1 MAIDLENPESWP
13 EDDAEL
19 LALAEAGDVET
30 EEPEAVE
37 EPAVEPEP
45 VAEPELAPEPV
56 EPPKLA
62 PVEPAPVAPTLPT
75 PTAPTEFVLTAEQ
88 TAELAKY
95 REDWGD
101 AQASILERTWALEHK
116 LAVQDQV
123 FNDYVRA
130 QQAAAAQTETAEIE
144 AAISASPTLD
154 LWAKADDQGWFN
166 RSVKVHTTLMETD
179 QKYAKSSWEARMKA
193 LPDRVEALYGPSLE
207 RVGEPAPKA
216 SVADVA
222 KAKADAARS
231 KTPAPASLS
240 ELNGGSL
247 PEMTELKK
255 LESLEGNQLTDY
267 MNKLASDPQKLDEY
281 LRSLG

>member
-1 MAIDLENPESWP
+1 VELDLDNPDSWP
-13 EDDAEL
+13 DDNAEL
-19 LALAEAGDVET
+19 LALADGTVET
-30 EEPEAVE
+30 KEPEVAE
-37 EPAVEPEP
+37 ELVVKPEP
-45 VAEPELAPEPV
+45 VAEPKQAPETV
-56 EPPKLA
+56 ETPKLL
-62 PVEPAPVAPTLPT
+62 PVEPAPVAPTPPA
-75 PTAPTEFVLTAEQ
+75 PTAPTEFTLTAEQ
-88 TAELAKY
+88 TEQLAKI
-95 REDWGD
+95 RGDWGD
-101 AQASILERTWALEHK
+101 VIASNFEHTWALEHK

-130 QQAAAAQTETAEIE
+130 QQAAQAQNETAEIE

-154 LWAKADDQGWFN
+154 LWAKAEDQGWFN
-166 RSVKVHTTLMETD
+166 RSVKVHATLMETD

-193 LPDRVEALYGPSLE
+193 LPERVEALYGSSLE
-207 RVGEPAPKA
+207 RVGDSTTKVA
-216 SVADVA
+216 VADVA

-240 ELNGGSL
+240 ELSGGSL

-255 LESLEGNQLTDY
+255 LESLNGNQLTDY